1 MYNEFIT
8 VENKV
13 LLNIENFTWGNK
25 MLSKNDISQQLI
37 SISKEEAEYNSN
49 LYNTEVERIQNL
61 PDEEVNPDVIEI
73 DDNGNEIPKK
83 SKDEMIAEYAETL
96 KQGLLD
102 KGYVLGKD
110 IEVII
115 HE

>member
-8 VENKV
+8 IEGKV

-25 MLSKNDISQQLI
+25 ILSKQDLKNVLL
-37 SISKEEAEYNSN
+37 SIAKEEAEYNSN
-49 LYNTEVERIQNL
+49 LYNTEIERIQNL
-61 PDEEVNPDVIEI
+61 SDEEVTPE
-73 DDNGNEIPKK
+73 K
-83 SKDEMIAEYAETL
+83 SKEEMITEYANTL
-96 KQGLLD
+96 KQELLN

>member
-8 VENKV
+8 IESKV
-13 LLNIENFTWGNK
+13 LLNTKNFTWGNK
-25 MLSKNDISQQLI
+25 ILSKQDLKNVLL
-37 SISKEEAEYNSN
+37 SIAKEEAEYNSN

-61 PDEEVNPDVIEI
+61 PDEEVAP
-73 DDNGNEIPKK
+73 GK
-83 SKDEMIAEYAETL
+83 SKEEMIAEYANTL
-96 KQGLLD
+96 KQELLD

>member
-25 MLSKNDISQQLI
+25 MLSKNNISQQLI

-61 PDEEVNPDVIEI
+61 PDEEVTP
-73 DDNGNEIPKK
+73 GK
-83 SKDEMIAEYAETL
+83 SKEEMIAEYANTL
-96 KQGLLD
+96 KQELLD